1 MAYTA
6 LYRKFRPFEFSDVKG
21 QDHIVTTLKNQIKTN
36 RTSHAYLF
44 CGTRGTGKTTIA
56 KILAKAVNCE
66 HPIDGSPCNECSMC
80 QAINNQNSMNVIEI
94 DAASNNGVDNI
105 REIIDEVQYSPT
117 VGRYKVYIIDEVH
130 MLSAGAFNALLKTL
144 EEPPSYVIFILATTE
159 VHKIPVTILSRCQRY
174 DFKRITVDT
183 ITERLYELLEKEQ
196 VEAEDKAIRYIAK
209 SADGALRDALSL
221 LDQCMAFYFGQ
232 KLTYDNVLNVL
243 GAVDTEVFARLLGFV
258 LAGEVTSCIELI
270 EELVIEGRE
279 LGQFVVDFTWY
290 LRNLLLVKTSDT
302 AADIID
308 VSSENLIELKR
319 IAKEISIDA
328 LMRYIRIFSELA
340 NQVKYASQKRVLVE
354 IAIIKLC
361 KPAME
366 TNLDS
371 ILNRLSLIETQL
383 EKGIVVQSTGSVAK
397 PQEIDNVEQV
407 KEEEPERNIP
417 LEKALPDDL
426 QQVVK
431 NWKVIINKASGSMKP
446 MLTNAR
452 LSVGND
458 NQLLLVFTEAVD
470 KDFVDKEEHIEELQT
485 VIRNEIRKEVR
496 IFTKLIDNS
505 KEKQDDFPDLTKIIK
520 NIEVEYEN

>member
-1 MAYTA
+1 
-6 LYRKFRPFEFSDVKG
+6 
-21 QDHIVTTLKNQIKTN
+21 
-36 RTSHAYLF
+36 
-44 CGTRGTGKTTIA
+44 
-56 KILAKAVNCE
+56 
-66 HPIDGSPCNECSMC
+66 
-80 QAINNQNSMNVIEI
+80 
-94 DAASNNGVDNI
+94 
-105 REIIDEVQYSPT
+105 
-117 VGRYKVYIIDEVH
+117 
-130 MLSAGAFNALLKTL
+130 
-144 EEPPSYVIFILATTE
+144 
-159 VHKIPVTILSRCQRY
+159 
-174 DFKRITVDT
+174 
-183 ITERLYELLEKEQ
+183 
-196 VEAEDKAIRYIAK
+196 
-209 SADGALRDALSL
+209 
-221 LDQCMAFYFGQ
+221 MAFYFGQ

-243 GAVDTEVFARLLGFV
+243 GAVDTEVFAKLLGFV

-290 LRNLLLVKTSDT
+290 LRNLLLVKTSD
-302 AADIID
+302 AAVDIID
-308 VSSENLIELKR
+308 VSSENLVELKR
-319 IAKEISIDA
+319 IAKEISIDT

-366 TNLDS
+366 TNFDS
-371 ILNRLSLIETQL
+371 ILNRLSLIESQL
-383 EKGIVVQSTGSVAK
+383 EKGIVVQNTGSVAK

-407 KEEEPERNIP
+407 KEEEPERNIQ

-426 QQVVK
+426 QMVVK